1 MKRNGISLFGRAQFP
16 LLYSERSLATQG
28 AEKEVEIEVLFMKR
42 FWNVFVLISIVLL
55 HVHEEKR
62 TCC

>member
-1 MKRNGISLFGRAQFP
+1 MERNGISLFGRAQFS

-28 AEKEVEIEVLFMKR
+28 AEKEVEIEKR
-42 FWNVFVLISIVLL
+42 FWNVFRLISIVLL
-55 HVHEEKR
+55 HVHEKKR